1 MRYPITPALI
11 AVALFGF
18 AVQREA
24 RAENPAH
31 NTVNVKVESVL
42 ATDTHKGMDATL
54 ASSPVGRSLKSIFD
68 YSTYH
73 LLKRD
78 EEHTIFGQAVAFNLP
93 GGRILHVAPMALEG
107 NMIAM
112 ELVLFEGAHLIMRTQ
127 LKLLNHGALILVGP
141 RSPRQTYITTIATET
156 SERPPDET
164 EQAEAPPI
172 SGGAA
177 PALLPST
184 PLPVLP

>member
-1 MRYPITPALI
+1 MRHPVIAGLI
-11 AVALFGF
+11 AVALLAHG
-18 AVQREA
+18 AQQACA
-24 RAENPAH
+24 RSAQH
-31 NTVNVKVESVL
+31 NTVNIKVESVL

-93 GGRILHVAPMALEG
+93 GGRILHVAPISMEG

-141 RSPRQTYITTIATET
+141 RAPRETYITTIATET
-156 SERPPDET
+156 TGRPPEET

-177 PALLPST
+177 PAVLPST

>member
-1 MRYPITPALI
+1 MRQPLTAGLI
-11 AVALFGF
+11 AVALLASG
-18 AVQREA
+18 AHREA
-24 RAENPAH
+24 RAQSSSR

-54 ASSPVGRSLKSIFD
+54 ASSPVGRSLKSLFD
-68 YSTYH
+68 YTTYH
-73 LLKRD
+73 LLKHD

-93 GGRILHVAPMALEG
+93 GGRIMHVAPIALEG

-127 LKLLNHGALILVGP
+127 LKLPNHGALILVGP

-156 SERPPDET
+156 SQRPPGDT
-164 EQAEAPPI
+164 EQAETPPMA
-172 SGGAA
+172 GGAA
-177 PALLPST
+177 PALLPSR

>member
-1 MRYPITPALI
+1 MRYPITAALI

-31 NTVNVKVESVL
+31 NTVNVRVESVL

-93 GGRILHVAPMALEG
+93 GGRILHVAPIALEG

-141 RSPRQTYITTIATET
+141 RAPRETYITTIATET
-156 SERPPDET
+156 SARPQDET

-177 PALLPST
+177 PAILPST